1 MILQIG
7 IKDTEGKWTYNKLDA
22 RSLVVDEIVKQFV
35 TTPAVRQLTFKKLP
49 AMEVDLFGGHDETS
63 GSVPE

>member
-7 IKDTEGKWTYNKLDA
+7 IKDTVGKWTYRTVDA
-22 RSLVVDEIVKQFV
+22 RSVEVDDIVKQYV

-49 AMEVDLFGGHDETS
+49 AMEVDLFGGRDETS
-63 GSVPE
+63 GSVQE